1 MKNCISVINVCFGE
15 KELGKTNSAKMQI
28 FLKVVEVEAFPSRW
42 EQTKQTRD
50 QLASC
55 LGSFPRRPLPVLG
68 GSNLKQYD
76 FRRTNR
82 MRRRGPRGQEA
93 TALGNGK
100 CVWFSFSHL
109 VK

>member
-1 MKNCISVINVCFGE
+1 
-15 KELGKTNSAKMQI
+15 MQI

-42 EQTKQTRD
+42 AQTKQTRD

-93 TALGNGK
+93 SAGK
-100 CVWFSFSHL
+100 WEVRL
-109 VK
+109 VLI

>member
-1 MKNCISVINVCFGE
+1 MKNCISVINVVC
-15 KELGKTNSAKMQI
+15 LGKKSLKNPSVKMQI

-82 MRRRGPRGQEA
+82 MRRRGARGQEA
-93 TALGNGK
+93 SAGK
-100 CVWFSFSHL
+100 WEVRL
-109 VK
+109 VLI